1 MVAPTSGLRD
11 VDFAQLRFLR
21 ADAADEVAG
30 ATFGEAPRS
39 FGARAAQTR
48 KVALRGHSACCT
60 GALPVPPQKVDHG
73 EILIVSEA
81 LALAQSRV
89 ASTIAVRLSE
99 RSSSAGSQRGLP
111 CASRWM
117 PEPLT
122 RPMIVVAR
130 LICTAQ
136 APVIL
141 A

>member
-1 MVAPTSGLRD
+1 MPGLREVKSSD
-11 VDFAQLRFLR
+11 SGRTPPLR
-21 ADAADEVAG
+21 
-30 ATFGEAPRS
+30 
-39 FGARAAQTR
+39 
-48 KVALRGHSACCT
+48 
-60 GALPVPPQKVDHG
+60 ALPVPPQNVDHG
-73 EILIVSEA
+73 EMLIVSEA
-81 LALAQSRV
+81 LALAHSRV

-99 RSSSAGSQRGLP
+99 RSSSVGSQIGLP